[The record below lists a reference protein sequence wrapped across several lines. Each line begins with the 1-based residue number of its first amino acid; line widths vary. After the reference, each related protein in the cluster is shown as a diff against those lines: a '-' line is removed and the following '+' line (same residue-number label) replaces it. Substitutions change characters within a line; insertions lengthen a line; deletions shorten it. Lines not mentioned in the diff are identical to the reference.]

1 MTTTISS
8 LTNNIKIISHSMQNF
23 SSVSLGIWIEVGS
36 RNEKEDEQGISHLL
50 EHMAFKGTKGRTSKQ
65 IALEIENVGG
75 DINAS
80 TSVERTSYYVRLLK
94 NDLEIGVSIL
104 SDIIQNS
111 VFDPNELKKEKSVIL
126 QELAA
131 TLDSPDDMV
140 FENFQSAAYHD
151 QAIGRS
157 ILGNKETLLNI
168 DSEKLISYLNKFYH
182 SDNIIIVATG
192 AVDHGNLHN
201 LCELF
206 KIHNK

>member
-1 MTTTISS
+1 MTTNISS
-8 LTNNIKIISHSMQNF
+8 LTNNIKIISNNMQNF

-36 RNEKEDEQGISHLL
+36 RNEIEDEQGISHLL
-50 EHMAFKGTKGRTSKQ
+50 EHMAFKGTKTRSSKQ

-80 TSVERTSYYVRLLK
+80 TSVERTNYYVRLLE

-111 VFDPNELKKEKSVIL
+111 TFDPNELKKEKSVIF

-131 TLDSPDDMV
+131 TIDSPDDMV

-157 ILGNKETLLNI
+157 ILGNNCLLYTSPSPR
-168 DSEKLISYLNKFYH
+168 DS
-182 SDNIIIVATG
+182 
-192 AVDHGNLHN
+192 
-201 LCELF
+201 
-206 KIHNK
+206 